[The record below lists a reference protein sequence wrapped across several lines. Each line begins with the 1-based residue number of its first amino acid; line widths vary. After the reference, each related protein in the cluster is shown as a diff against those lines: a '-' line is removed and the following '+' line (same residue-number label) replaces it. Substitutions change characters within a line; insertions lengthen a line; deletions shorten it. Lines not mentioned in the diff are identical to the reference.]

1 MNTNENNGN
10 NAGRGTASAVDP
22 KAAAE
27 AAKAEEAKKLKA
39 AQEVQPGSESDMR
52 EERMQVT
59 KDSVDEALGREVTLA
74 NPIRKGEV
82 LIATECE
89 GNLAAFKKALKDGLV
104 IKPDGLEAVSFHCA
118 GFAKRDEGIVA
129 KQFNVTLKVNG
140 KWQPLSRYIASA
152 KGGHFA
158 MGASQSLK
166 GAKTLAGM
174 LKAVWINGL
183 DLKKKGK

>member
-1 MNTNENNGN
+1 MKEENKNG
-10 NAGRGTASAVDP
+10 AV
-22 KAAAE
+22 KAE
-27 AAKAEEAKKLKA
+27 ATEKLEPAADTTAIVAE
-39 AQEVQPGSESDMR
+39 GSEMR

-59 KDSVDEALGREVTLA
+59 KDTVTEALEREVQLA

-104 IKPDGLEAVSFHCA
+104 IKPEGLEAVSFHCA

-129 KQFNVTLKVNG
+129 KQFAVTLKVNG
-140 KWQPLSRYIASA
+140 KWQPLSRYIASGR
-152 KGGHFA
+152 GGHFA

-166 GAKTLAGM
+166 GAKGLADM
-174 LKAVWINGL
+174 LKQVWIHGM

>member
-1 MNTNENNGN
+1 MKETNTNNVAV
-10 NAGRGTASAVDP
+10 NAEGVVVDTTAVV
-22 KAAAE
+22 
-27 AAKAEEAKKLKA
+27 AEE
-39 AQEVQPGSESDMR
+39 SELR

-59 KDSVDEALGREVTLA
+59 KDTVTEALEREVQLA

-104 IKPDGLEAVSFHCA
+104 IKPEGLEAVSFHCA

-129 KQFNVTLKVNG
+129 KQFAVTLKVNG
-140 KWQPLSRYIASA
+140 KWQPLSRYIASGR
-152 KGGHFA
+152 GGHFA

-166 GAKTLAGM
+166 GAKGLADM
-174 LKAVWINGL
+174 LKQVWIHGM

>member
-1 MNTNENNGN
+1 MKEENKNG
-10 NAGRGTASAVDP
+10 AV
-22 KAAAE
+22 KAE
-27 AAKAEEAKKLKA
+27 AAEKLEPAADTTAIVAE
-39 AQEVQPGSESDMR
+39 GSEMR

-59 KDSVDEALGREVTLA
+59 KDTVTEALEREVQLA

-104 IKPDGLEAVSFHCA
+104 IKPEGLEAVSFHCA

-129 KQFNVTLKVNG
+129 KQFAVTLKVNG
-140 KWQPLSRYIASA
+140 KWQPLSRYIASGR
-152 KGGHFA
+152 GGHFA

-166 GAKTLAGM
+166 GAKTLADM
-174 LKAVWINGL
+174 LKQVWIHGM

>member
-1 MNTNENNGN
+1 MNMNENNGN
-10 NAGRGTASAVDP
+10 NAVDP

-39 AQEVQPGSESDMR
+39 AHEVQPGSESDMR
-52 EERMQVT
+52 EERMQIT
-59 KDSVDEALGREVTLA
+59 KDSVDEALGREVSLA
-74 NPIRKGEV
+74 NPIRKGEI

-104 IKPDGLEAVSFHCA
+104 IRPEGLEAVSFHCA

>member
-1 MNTNENNGN
+1 MKETNNG
-10 NAGRGTASAVDP
+10 AV
-22 KAAAE
+22 KAE
-27 AAKAEEAKKLKA
+27 ATETLEPVVDTTAVVAE
-39 AQEVQPGSESDMR
+39 GSEMR

-59 KDSVDEALGREVTLA
+59 KDTVAEALEREVQLA

-104 IKPDGLEAVSFHCA
+104 IKPEGLEAVSFHCA

-129 KQFNVTLKVNG
+129 KQFAVTLKVNG
-140 KWQPLSRYIASA
+140 KCQPLSRYIASGR
-152 KGGHFA
+152 GGHFA

-166 GAKTLAGM
+166 GAKTLADM
-174 LKAVWINGL
+174 LKQVWIHGM
-183 DLKKKGK
+183 DLKKKTGK

>member
-1 MNTNENNGN
+1 MKEENKNG
-10 NAGRGTASAVDP
+10 AV
-22 KAAAE
+22 KAE
-27 AAKAEEAKKLKA
+27 ATEKLEPVADTTAIVAE
-39 AQEVQPGSESDMR
+39 GSEMR

-59 KDSVDEALGREVTLA
+59 KDTVTEALEREVQLA

-104 IKPDGLEAVSFHCA
+104 IKPEGLEAVSFHCA

-129 KQFNVTLKVNG
+129 KQFAVTLKVNG
-140 KWQPLSRYIASA
+140 KWQPLSRYIASGR
-152 KGGHFA
+152 GGHFA

-166 GAKTLAGM
+166 GAKTLADM
-174 LKAVWINGL
+174 LKQVWIHGM

>member
-1 MNTNENNGN
+1 MKETNNSNG
-10 NAGRGTASAVDP
+10 AVN
-22 KAAAE
+22 AAE
-27 AAKAEEAKKLKA
+27 VVVDTTAVVAE
-39 AQEVQPGSESDMR
+39 GSEMR

-59 KDSVDEALGREVTLA
+59 KDTVTEALEREVQLA

-104 IKPDGLEAVSFHCA
+104 IKPEGLEAVSFHCA

-129 KQFNVTLKVNG
+129 KQFAVTLKVNG
-140 KWQPLSRYIASA
+140 KWQPLSRYIASGR
-152 KGGHFA
+152 GGHFA

-166 GAKTLAGM
+166 GAKGLADM
-174 LKAVWINGL
+174 LKQVWIHGM

>member
-1 MNTNENNGN
+1 MKEENRNG
-10 NAGRGTASAVDP
+10 AVKAEATEKLEPAVDTTASV
-22 KAAAE
+22 AE
-27 AAKAEEAKKLKA
+27 
-39 AQEVQPGSESDMR
+39 GSEMR

-59 KDSVDEALGREVTLA
+59 KDTVTEALEREVQLA

-104 IKPDGLEAVSFHCA
+104 IKPEGLEAVSFHCA

-129 KQFNVTLKVNG
+129 KQFAVTLKVNG
-140 KWQPLSRYIASA
+140 KWQPLSRYIASGR
-152 KGGHFA
+152 GGHFA

-166 GAKTLAGM
+166 GAKTLADM
-174 LKAVWINGL
+174 LKQVWIHGM